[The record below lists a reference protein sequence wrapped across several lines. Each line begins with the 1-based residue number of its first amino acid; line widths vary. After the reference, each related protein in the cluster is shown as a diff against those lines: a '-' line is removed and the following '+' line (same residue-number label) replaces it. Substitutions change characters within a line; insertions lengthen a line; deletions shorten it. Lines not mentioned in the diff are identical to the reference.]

1 MKITVI
7 KELRAQPQV
16 IIVEEGIRLKEVA
29 DSFQSQVPYRILAAR
44 INNKLE
50 DLNIEIKEDCQVEFL
65 DVRSQSANLIY
76 QHSLI
81 MIYLKA
87 ISDVLGKT
95 DVEIAN
101 SLNKGLYT
109 EVRFFR
115 EEIDENGKNIRKESR
130 ISDDEIL
137 LVEKRMRE
145 LVAADLPFTRQRY
158 SREKAAE
165 LLVEDGDVEKMRILN
180 SSNVDTMV
188 FYCLDGYWNFFYG
201 KMVPSTGYVE
211 YFELR
216 PYNDGKAVLLRF
228 PHHSKP
234 DQVPFYE
241 DDFLLSEAF
250 GEAKKWG
257 RLMKCAFVSDLN
269 DKIHDGSYKELILIS
284 EALHAKK
291 LGEVVE
297 RIKEEGKRIILIA
310 GPSSSGKTTFAKRLG
325 IQLRVEGLEPLYL
338 GTDDYFVERKDT
350 PLDENGEPD
359 YESLRAIDV
368 ELFNQNLN
376 DLLLGKEV
384 DIPTFDFIKGEKH
397 FGHNLTSI
405 KPNQLVIIE
414 GIHALNDAMTPEID
428 HDDKFKIYISP
439 LTNLNIDAHNRIS
452 TTDSRMLRRLVRDN
466 LYRGHNAQRTIQD
479 WPKVRAG
486 EDVNIFPYNSKA
498 DVFFNSVHIFEL
510 AVLKTHAVPLLKAIK
525 REEPEYAEAH
535 RFLAFLR
542 FFQCIEDEHIIPN
555 NSVLREFIGGSIFM
569 DEV

>member
-1 MKITVI
+1 MKITII
-7 KELRAQPQV
+7 KELRAQPEV
-16 IIVEEGIRLKEVA
+16 LEVA
-29 DSFQSQVPYRILAAR
+29 EGTCLKTLADRVQKEVPYRILFAK

-50 DLNIEIKEDCQVEFL
+50 DLNTELSGDCLVEFL
-65 DVRSQSANLIY
+65 DIRSQSANLIY

-87 ISDVLGKT
+87 ISDVIGKA
-95 DVEIAN
+95 DVEIEN

-115 EEIDENGKNIRKESR
+115 DQIDEAGNRKKIDVSISDEEIA
-130 ISDDEIL
+130 

-145 LVAADLPFTRQRY
+145 LVAADIPFIKKRY
-158 SREKAAE
+158 SKDEAAE
-165 LLVEDGDVEKMRILN
+165 LLVEDGDIEKMRILN
-180 SSNVDTMV
+180 SSNVDSMV
-188 FYCLDGYWNFFYG
+188 FYSLDGYWNFFYG
-201 KMVPSTGYVE
+201 KMVPSTGYIE

-228 PHHSKP
+228 PHHRKP
-234 DQVPFYE
+234 NEVPLYE

-250 GEAKKWG
+250 AEAKKWG

-269 DKIHDGSYKELILIS
+269 DKIKDGSYKELMLIS

-291 LGEVVE
+291 IGEIVE
-297 RIKEEGKRIILIA
+297 RIKKEEKRIILIA
-310 GPSSSGKTTFAKRLG
+310 GPSSSGKTTFAKMLG

-338 GTDDYFVERKDT
+338 GTDDYFVERKET

-359 YESLRAIDV
+359 YESLTAIDV
-368 ELFNQNLN
+368 ELFNRNIN

-384 DIPTFDFIKGEKH
+384 DIPTFDFIKGEKS
-397 FGHNLTSI
+397 FGHNFTSI
-405 KPNQLVIIE
+405 KHNQLVIIE
-414 GIHALNDAMTPEID
+414 GIHALNDEMTPGI
-428 HDDKFKIYISP
+428 HKNDKFKIYISP

-466 LYRGHNAQRTIQD
+466 LYRGHNAQQTIQD
-479 WPKVRAG
+479 WPKVRRG

-510 AVLKTHAVPLLKAIK
+510 SVLKAHAVPLLKSIK
-525 REEPEYAEAH
+525 REEPEYGEAH
-535 RFLAFLR
+535 RLLAFLR
-542 FFQCIEDEHIIPN
+542 FFQEIEDEHIIPN
-555 NSVLREFIGGSIFM
+555 NSILREFIGGSIFM
-569 DEV
+569 E

>member
-1 MKITVI
+1 MKVTVI
-7 KELRAQPQV
+7 KELREEA
-16 IIVEEGIRLKEVA
+16 IVLELSEGTKLKDLA
-29 DSFQSQVPYRILAAR
+29 DSFQSQLTYRILAAK
-44 INNKLE
+44 INNKIE
-50 DLNIEIKEDCQVEFL
+50 DLNTELTEECIVEFL
-65 DVRSQSANLIY
+65 DIRAQSANLIY

-87 ISDVLGKT
+87 ISDVIGKA
-95 DVEIAN
+95 DVEIEN

-109 EVRFFR
+109 EVLFFR
-115 EEIDENGKNIRKESR
+115 EEIDENGNLKKAETR
-130 ISDDEIL
+130 ISDEEIV

-145 LVAADLPFTRQRY
+145 LIASDIPFIKERY

-165 LLVEDGDVEKMRILN
+165 LLVEDGHVEKMRILD

-188 FYCLDGYWNFFYG
+188 FYSLEGYWNFFYG
-201 KMVPSTGYVE
+201 KMVPSTGYIE
-211 YFELR
+211 HFELR
-216 PYNDGKAVLLRF
+216 PYNNGKAVLLRF

-234 DQVPFYE
+234 DEVPLYE
-241 DDFLLSEAF
+241 DDFLMSEAF

-257 RLMKCAFVSDLN
+257 RLMKCSYVSDLN
-269 DKIHDGSYKELILIS
+269 DKIKDGSYKELMLIS

-291 LGEVVE
+291 LGEVVDK
-297 RIKEEGKRIILIA
+297 IKEEEKRIILIA

-338 GTDDYFVERKDT
+338 GTDDYFIDRKNT

-359 YESLRAIDV
+359 YENLRAIDV

-376 DLLLGKEV
+376 DLLDGQEV
-384 DIPTFDFIKGEKH
+384 DIPSFDFIEGKKK

-405 KPNQLVIIE
+405 KKDQPIIIE

-428 HDDKFKIYISP
+428 YEDKFKIYISP
-439 LTNLNIDAHNRIS
+439 LTNLNIDSHNRIS
-452 TTDSRMLRRLVRDN
+452 TTDSRMLRRMVRDN

-498 DVFFNSVHIFEL
+498 DVFFNSVHIFEI
-510 AVLKTHAVPLLKAIK
+510 AVLKTHAVPLLRSIK
-525 REEPEYAEAH
+525 RDEPEYAEAH
-535 RFLAFLR
+535 RILAFLR
-542 FFQCIEDEHIIPN
+542 FFQGIEDEHIIPN
-555 NSVLREFIGGSIFM
+555 NSILREFIGGSIFM
-569 DEV
+569 E

>member
-1 MKITVI
+1 MKIAII
-7 KELRAQPQV
+7 KELRAEPQV
-16 IIVEEGIRLKEVA
+16 LEVEIGTQLKTIVDI
-29 DSFQSQVPYRILAAR
+29 FQCQVPYRILAAK
-44 INNKLE
+44 INNKFE
-50 DLNIEIKEDCQVEFL
+50 DLNIKLTEECVVEFL
-65 DVRSQSANLIY
+65 DIRAQSANLIY

-87 ISDVLGKT
+87 INDVIGKA

-109 EVRFFR
+109 EVNFFR
-115 EEIDENGKNIRKESR
+115 EEIDEKGNRKTVETR
-130 ISDDEIL
+130 ISDQEIL

-145 LVAADLPFTRQRY
+145 LVSADLPFTRQRY
-158 SREKAAE
+158 SREKAEE

-188 FYCLDGYWNFFYG
+188 FYSLDGYCNFFYG
-201 KMVPSTGYVE
+201 KMVPSTGYIE

-234 DQVPFYE
+234 DEVPMYE

-257 RLMKCAFVSDLN
+257 KLMKCSFVSDLN
-269 DKIHDGSYKELILIS
+269 DKIKDGSYKELILIS

-368 ELFNQNLN
+368 NLFNQNLK
-376 DLLLGKEV
+376 DLLLGKVV
-384 DIPTFDFIKGEKH
+384 DIPTFDFIKGEKR
-397 FGHNLTSI
+397 FGHNFTSI

-414 GIHALNDAMTPEID
+414 GIHALNDAMTPEIN

-452 TTDSRMLRRLVRDN
+452 TTDSRMIRRLVRDN
-466 LYRGHNAQRTIQD
+466 LYRGHNAQQTIQD
-479 WPKVRAG
+479 WPKVRRG
-486 EDVNIFPYNSKA
+486 EDMNIFPYNSKA
-498 DVFFNSVHIFEL
+498 DIFFNSVHIFEL
-510 AVLKTHAVPLLKAIK
+510 AVLKTHAVPLLKIIK

-535 RFLAFLR
+535 RILAFLR
-542 FFQCIEDEHIIPN
+542 FFQGIEDEHIIPN

-569 DEV
+569 E

>member
-7 KELRAQPQV
+7 KELRAEPEV
-16 IIVEEGIRLKEVA
+16 LVVEAGIRLKEVA
-29 DSFQSQVPYRILAAR
+29 DTFQNRVPYRILAAR

-50 DLNIEIKEDCQVEFL
+50 DLNVKLTEECEVEFL
-65 DVRSQSANLIY
+65 DFRSQSSNLIY

-115 EEIDENGKNIRKESR
+115 EEIDENGESKNVETR
-130 ISDDEIL
+130 ISDEEIE

-145 LVAADLPFTRQRY
+145 LVAADIPFTRQRY
-158 SREKAAE
+158 SRERASE

-228 PHHSKP
+228 PHYAKP
-234 DQVPFYE
+234 DEIPFYE
-241 DDFLLSEAF
+241 DDYLLSEAF

-269 DKIHDGSYKELILIS
+269 DKIKDGSYKELILIS

-291 LGEVVE
+291 IGEIVE
-297 RIKEEGKRIILIA
+297 RIKSEGKRIILIA
-310 GPSSSGKTTFAKRLG
+310 GPSSSGKTTFARMLG
-325 IQLRVEGLEPLYL
+325 IQLRVEGLEPMYL
-338 GTDDYFVERKDT
+338 GTDDYFVERTET
-350 PLDENGEPD
+350 PLDANGEPD
-359 YESLRAIDV
+359 YESLTAIDV
-368 ELFNQNLN
+368 NLFNKDLN
-376 DLLLGKEV
+376 DLISGKEV
-384 DIPTFDFIKGEKH
+384 DIPTFDFIKGQKH
-397 FGHNLTSI
+397 FGEKITSI

-428 HDDKFKIYISP
+428 HEDKFKIYISP

-452 TTDSRMLRRLVRDN
+452 TTDSRMLRRMVRDN
-466 LYRGHNAQRTIQD
+466 LYRGHDAQRTIRD

-525 REEPEYAEAH
+525 REEAEYAEAH
-535 RFLAFLR
+535 RFLSFLR
-542 FFQCIEDEHIIPN
+542 FFQGIEDEHIIPN
-555 NSVLREFIGGSIFM
+555 NSILREFIGGSIFT
-569 DEV
+569 E

>member
-1 MKITVI
+1 MKITII
-7 KELRAQPQV
+7 KELRAQPEV
-16 IIVEEGIRLKEVA
+16 HEVREGTSAKALA
-29 DSFQSQVPYRILAAR
+29 DSFQGQVPYRILAVK

-50 DLNIEIKEDCQVEFL
+50 DLNIELFEECFIEFL
-65 DVRSQSANLIY
+65 DIRSQSANLMY

-87 ISDVLGKT
+87 ISDVIGKAN
-95 DVEIAN
+95 VEIEN

-115 EEIDENGKNIRKESR
+115 EEKDEAGNRIRVETP
-130 ISDDEIL
+130 ISDEEII
-137 LVEKRMRE
+137 LVEERMRE
-145 LVAADLPFTRQRY
+145 LIAADLPFTRKKY
-158 SREKAAE
+158 SREEAAE
-165 LLVEDGDVEKMRILN
+165 LLVEDGDIEKMRILN

-188 FYCLDGYWNFFYG
+188 FYSLDGYWNFFYG
-201 KMVPSTGYVE
+201 KMVPSTGYIE

-228 PHHSKP
+228 PHHAKP
-234 DQVPFYE
+234 NEVPLYE

-269 DKIHDGSYKELILIS
+269 DKIKDGSYKELILIS

-291 LGEVVE
+291 IVEVAE
-297 RIKEEGKRIILIA
+297 SIKREGKRIILIA
-310 GPSSSGKTTFAKRLG
+310 GPSSSGKTTFAKKLG
-325 IQLRVEGLEPLYL
+325 IQLRVEGVEPLYL

-350 PLDENGEPD
+350 RLDENGEPD
-359 YESLRAIDV
+359 YESLRAINV

-384 DIPTFDFIKGEKH
+384 DIPTFDFIKGEKK

-405 KPNQLVIIE
+405 KPSQPIIIE

-428 HDDKFKIYISP
+428 QNDKFKIYISP

-466 LYRGHNAQRTIQD
+466 LYRGHNAQQTIQD
-479 WPKVRAG
+479 WPKVRQG

-510 AVLKTHAVPLLKAIK
+510 AILKTHAVPLLKAVK
-525 REEPEYAEAH
+525 REEPEYGEAH
-535 RFLAFLR
+535 RLLAFLR
-542 FFQCIEDEHIIPN
+542 FFQGIEDEHIIPN
-555 NSVLREFIGGSIFM
+555 NSILREFIGGSIFM
-569 DEV
+569 E